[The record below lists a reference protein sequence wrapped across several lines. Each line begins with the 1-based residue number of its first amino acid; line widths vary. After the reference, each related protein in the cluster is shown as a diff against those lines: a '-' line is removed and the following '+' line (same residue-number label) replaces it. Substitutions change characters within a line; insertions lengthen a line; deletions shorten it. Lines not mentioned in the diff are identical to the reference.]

1 MRKHK
6 AGVLAVLVAAGLIA
20 AAGCSMA
27 PPKVVYPDGTITV
40 PANNPQRMLAIQS
53 ARDHSRA
60 MLTENEMLRA
70 EVAAMRQQLADIR
83 GAVATVLAQR
93 VNPAPLLDGSPA
105 PPVVPAAPAASA
117 VGQKGT
123 AAEPAPILPPAAA
136 PDALPKPLSQ
146 GSLNLI
152 AVPRHVLSDG
162 RDLRHA
168 RYYVRTFGTD
178 ETRFTLDAAGRTSL
192 LAVAA
197 ESPAIQIQGATDSAV
212 ADLPNQQVAQARA
225 TQARQLLIE
234 AGIESSKIRTRVFA
248 AGYFAAPNDTPEGR
262 AQNRRVEIIFYRK
275 AANPSSQG
283 A

>member
-1 MRKHK
+1 MKKHT

-27 PPKVVYPDGTITV
+27 PPKVVYPDGTDTV

-93 VNPAPLLDGSPA
+93 VNPAPVLDGSPA
-105 PPVVPAAPAASA
+105 PPVVPVAPA
-117 VGQKGT
+117 VEQKGT
-123 AAEPAPILPPAAA
+123 ASERAPILPPAAA

-178 ETRFTLDAAGRTSL
+178 ETRFTLDAAALTSL

-225 TQARQLLIE
+225 THARQLLIE

-275 AANPSSQG
+275 AVNPSPQG